1 MELDEFKTYWNTIQD
16 KEFKK
21 QKLTTE
27 KLDQIIMKTTETLDY
42 LQKKS
47 AYWSK
52 VSKVNKPMSQIL
64 MGMLIPFSLIILVK
78 ASFMAGKT
86 NSIGA
91 SLTYVGTSLIYM
103 AIIVI
108 YCYVTVWV
116 FKRQLQIFTV
126 NNSENLKETLRK
138 TITDFKRFYVK
149 FNIIYLF
156 LYPMYYYA
164 VIKLIIITWTP
175 STNNI
180 LLTCA
185 LLTIASLALGHLY
198 YKLRYF
204 NKVKLLEA
212 NLKELEEG
220 E

>member
-16 KEFKK
+16 KEFKN
-21 QKLTTE
+21 QKLTTK
-27 KLDQIIMKTTETLDY
+27 KLDQIIMKTTKTLDY

-52 VSKVNKPMSQIL
+52 VSKINKPISQIL

-86 NSIGA
+86 NSIGP

-138 TITDFKRFYVK
+138 TITDFKRFYMK

-175 STNNI
+175 STNNV

-185 LLTIASLALGHLY
+185 ILTIVSLLGGHVY
-198 YKLRYF
+198 YKLKYF
-204 NKVKLLEA
+204 NKIKLLEA
-212 NLKELEEG
+212 NLKELEDVE
-220 E
+220 

>member
-1 MELDEFKTYWNTIQD
+1 MELDEFKAYWNTIQD
-16 KEFKK
+16 KEFEK
-21 QKLTTE
+21 QKLTKE

-42 LQKKS
+42 LQNKS
-47 AYWSK
+47 AYW
-52 VSKVNKPMSQIL
+52 NKFNKSTSQML
-64 MGMLIPFSLIILVK
+64 MGMLILFFLIILIK

-126 NNSENLKETLRK
+126 NNSENLKETLTK
-138 TITDFKRFYVK
+138 TITDFKRFYMK

-175 STNNI
+175 STNNV

-185 LLTIASLALGHLY
+185 LLTIASLLGGHLY
-198 YKLRYF
+198 YKIKYF
-204 NKVKLLEA
+204 NKIKLLEA
-212 NLKELEEG
+212 NLKELEESK
-220 E
+220 